1 MSDDLDLG
9 WLLAVAGAA
18 VWSPRP
24 LATWFTALGDA
35 RSIAAHARSGGPFAP
50 GGAEPLSAEILARLA
65 ALDDAAATDAVR
77 AANAC
82 GSHVLTKLDPLY
94 PPRLLAL
101 CDAPHVLYYFGNP
114 GIAGARAIAI
124 VGSRAATTY
133 GRTVAA
139 TFARDAAVY
148 GATVVSGL
156 ARGVDAA
163 AHSAAVES
171 GGRTVAV
178 IGSGLG
184 ALYPPYHS
192 LLADEIVASGGAIL
206 SEFPPAMV
214 ARPHHFP
221 MRNRIVAALADAT
234 IVTEAA
240 HRSGALITTRLADE
254 YGRRVFAVPGDVD
267 RPTSAGTNALIRD
280 GVSVATSMADV
291 AELLGW
297 EPIFATHS
305 EAHGNEVD
313 TQQAGGA
320 TAGLDPLLAL
330 LAGSA
335 LDVDELSFRSGR
347 PASEVAAQ
355 LTILELRGVVERRAG
370 GTFAAVSTRKTKNGA
385 SA

>member
-24 LATWFTALGDA
+24 LAMWFAALGDA
-35 RSIAAHARSGGPFAP
+35 RSIAAHARSGEPLAP
-50 GGAEPLSAEILARLA
+50 AGAEPLSSDILARLA
-65 ALDDAAATDAVR
+65 TLDDAAAADALH
-77 AANAC
+77 AANKC
-82 GSHVLTKLDPLY
+82 GSRVLTKLDQSY
-94 PPRLLAL
+94 PPRLRELY
-101 CDAPHVLYYFGNP
+101 DAPHVLYCLGDP
-114 GIAGARAIAI
+114 SIADARAIAI

-139 TFARDAAVY
+139 TFARDAAIY

-171 GGRTVAV
+171 GGKTIAV

-192 LLADEIVASGGAIL
+192 LLADEIVAGGGAIL

-234 IVTEAA
+234 VVTEAA
-240 HRSGALITTRLADE
+240 PRSGALITMRLADE

-280 GVSVATSMADV
+280 GVNAATSMADI
-291 AELLGW
+291 AEVLGW
-297 EPIFATHS
+297 DPVFDAKS
-305 EAHGNEVD
+305 EKNGDA
-313 TQQAGGA
+313 A
-320 TAGLDPLLAL
+320 TAREIDSLLAL
-330 LAGSA
+330 LGGAP
-335 LDVDELSFRSGR
+335 LDVDELSVRSGQ
-347 PASEVAAQ
+347 PASEVAAH
-355 LTILELRGVVERRAG
+355 LTMLELRGVVERRAG
-370 GTFAAVSTRKTKNGA
+370 GTFAAVSARKTKNGA

>member
-1 MSDDLDLG
+1 L
-9 WLLAVAGAA
+9 
-18 VWSPRP
+18 
-24 LATWFTALGDA
+24 
-35 RSIAAHARSGGPFAP
+35 H
-50 GGAEPLSAEILARLA
+50 
-65 ALDDAAATDAVR
+65 
-77 AANAC
+77 AANDC
-82 GSHVLTKLDPLY
+82 GSQVLTKLHPLY
-94 PPRLLAL
+94 PPRLREL
-101 CDAPHVLYYFGNP
+101 CDAPHVLYYFGDP
-114 GIAGARAIAI
+114 SIADARAIAI

-139 TFARDAAVY
+139 TFARDAGIY

-171 GGRTVAV
+171 GGKTIAV

-184 ALYPPYHS
+184 AMYPPYHS
-192 LLADEIVASGGAIL
+192 LLADEIVAGGGAIL
-206 SEFPPAMV
+206 SEFPPTMV

-254 YGRRVFAVPGDVD
+254 YGRRVFAVPGDID

-280 GVSVATSMADV
+280 GVSAATSMADV
-291 AELLGW
+291 AEILGW
-297 EPIFATHS
+297 SPVFATQS
-305 EAHGNEVD
+305 KPRGKDKPSTDA
-313 TQQAGGA
+313 
-320 TAGLDPLLAL
+320 DPLLVL
-330 LAGSA
+330 LAGAA
-335 LDVDELSFRSGR
+335 LDVDELSVRSGQ

-355 LTILELRGVVERRAG
+355 LTMLELRGAVERRAG

-385 SA
+385 ST

>member
-18 VWSPRP
+18 VWSPRA
-24 LATWFTALGDA
+24 LATWFAALGDA
-35 RSIAAHARSGGPFAP
+35 RSIALHARAGGPFAP
-50 GGAEPLSAEILARLA
+50 IGAEPLSSEILSRLA
-65 ALDDAAATDAVR
+65 ALDDTAAAAALR
-77 AANAC
+77 AMNDC
-82 GSHVLTKLDPLY
+82 GATVLTKLDPFY
-94 PPRLLAL
+94 PPRLLEL
-101 CDAPHVLYYFGNP
+101 CDAPHVLYYVGDP
-114 GIAGARAIAI
+114 KIANGRAIAI

-139 TFARDAAVY
+139 TFARDAAIY

-171 GGRTVAV
+171 GGKTVAV

-192 LLADEIVASGGAIL
+192 LLADEIVAGGGAIL

-240 HRSGALITTRLADE
+240 HRSGALITARLADE
-254 YGRRVFAVPGDVD
+254 YGRRVFAVPGDID

-280 GVSVATSMADV
+280 GVSAATSMADV
-291 AELLGW
+291 AEILDW
-297 EPIFATHS
+297 SPVFAGQS
-305 EAHGNEVD
+305 KQKGIDASSAAA
-313 TQQAGGA
+313 AG
-320 TAGLDPLLAL
+320 TDPLMIL
-330 LAGSA
+330 LAGAA
-335 LDVDELSFRSGR
+335 LDVDELSVRSGL
-347 PASEVAAQ
+347 PASDVAAQ
-355 LTILELRGVVERRAG
+355 LTMLELRGAVERRPG
-370 GTFAAVSTRKTKNGA
+370 GTFAAVSARKTKNGA

>member
-24 LATWFTALGDA
+24 LATWFDSLGDA
-35 RSIAAHARSGGPFAP
+35 RSIAAHARSGGPLVPA
-50 GGAEPLSAEILARLA
+50 GAEPLSSDILARLA
-65 ALDDAAATDAVR
+65 ALDDAAAAAALR
-77 AANAC
+77 AADDC
-82 GSHVLTKLDPLY
+82 GARVLTKRDPLY
-94 PPRLLAL
+94 PPRLHEL
-101 CDAPHVLYYFGNP
+101 CDAPHVLYYFGDLS
-114 GIAGARAIAI
+114 ITDARAIAI

-171 GGRTVAV
+171 GGKTVAV

-192 LLADEIVASGGAIL
+192 LLADEIVAGGGAIL
-206 SEFPPAMV
+206 SEFPPTMV

-254 YGRRVFAVPGDVD
+254 YGRRVFAVPGDID

-280 GVSVATSMADV
+280 GVCAATSMADV
-291 AELLGW
+291 AEILGW
-297 EPIFATHS
+297 SPVFATRS
-305 EAHGNEVD
+305 EPTSASS
-313 TQQAGGA
+313 TAAAGV
-320 TAGLDPLLAL
+320 DPLLVL
-330 LAGSA
+330 LARAA
-335 LDVDELSFRSGR
+335 LDVDELSVRSGL
-347 PASEVAAQ
+347 PASDVAAQ
-355 LTILELRGVVERRAG
+355 LTMLELRGAIERRAG
-370 GTFAAVSTRKTKNGA
+370 GTFAAVSVRKTKNGA
-385 SA
+385 ST

>member
-9 WLLAVAGAA
+9 WLLAVTGAA

-24 LATWFTALGDA
+24 LATWFDALGDA
-35 RSIAAHARSGGPFAP
+35 RSIAAHARSSGPLAP
-50 GGAEPLSAEILARLA
+50 AGAEPLSSDILARLT
-65 ALDDAAATDAVR
+65 ALDDSAAADALR
-77 AANAC
+77 AANDC

-94 PPRLLAL
+94 PPRLRELY
-101 CDAPHVLYYFGNP
+101 DAPHVLYYFGDPN
-114 GIAGARAIAI
+114 IADARAIAI

-171 GGRTVAV
+171 GGKTVAV

-206 SEFPPAMV
+206 SEFPPAMI

-254 YGRRVFAVPGDVD
+254 FGRRVFAVPGDID

-280 GVSVATSMADV
+280 GVSAATSMADV
-291 AELLGW
+291 AEILGW
-297 EPIFATHS
+297 EPVFAVHPQTNGMDAS
-305 EAHGNEVD
+305 SASAVAD
-313 TQQAGGA
+313 AV
-320 TAGLDPLLAL
+320 DPLLAL
-330 LAGSA
+330 LAGET
-335 LDVDELSFRSGR
+335 LDVDELSVRSGQ
-347 PASEVAAQ
+347 PASEVAAR
-355 LTILELRGVVERRAG
+355 LTMLELRGAVERRAG
-370 GTFAAVSTRKTKNGA
+370 GTFAAVSARKTKNGA
-385 SA
+385 NA

>member
-1 MSDDLDLG
+1 MTNDLELG
-9 WLLAVAGAA
+9 WLMAVAGAA

-24 LATWFTALGDA
+24 LATWFAALGDA
-35 RSIAAHARSGGPFAP
+35 RSIAAHARGSGTFAP
-50 GGAEPLSAEILARLA
+50 IGAEPLSSEILSRLA
-65 ALDDAAATDAVR
+65 ALDDAAAADALR
-77 AANAC
+77 AAVDS
-82 GSHVLTKLDPLY
+82 GSRVLTKLDPLY
-94 PPRLLAL
+94 PPRLREL

-114 GIAGARAIAI
+114 SIADARAIAI

-163 AHSAAVES
+163 AHSASVES
-171 GGRTVAV
+171 GGKTVAV

-192 LLADEIVASGGAIL
+192 LLADEIVAGGGAIL

-234 IVTEAA
+234 VVAEAA
-240 HRSGALITTRLADE
+240 HRSGALITARLADE
-254 YGRRVFAVPGDVD
+254 YGRRVFAVPGDID

-280 GVSVATSMADV
+280 GVNAATRMADV
-291 AELLGW
+291 AEMLGW
-297 EPIFATHS
+297 EPVFSARS
-305 EAHGNEVD
+305 E
-313 TQQAGGA
+313 TGGVVA
-320 TAGLDPLLAL
+320 PGAAAGLDPLLAL
-330 LAGSA
+330 LGGTA
-335 LDVDELSFRSGR
+335 LDIDELSLRSGQ

-355 LTILELRGVVERRAG
+355 LTMLELRGAVERRAG

-385 SA
+385 GA

>member
-24 LATWFTALGDA
+24 LATWFNALGDA
-35 RSIAAHARSGGPFAP
+35 RSIAAHARVGGPFVPA
-50 GGAEPLSAEILARLA
+50 GAEPLSSEILARLA
-65 ALDDAAATDAVR
+65 SIDDAAAAAALR
-77 AANAC
+77 AAHDC
-82 GSHVLTKLDPLY
+82 GSRVLTKLDPRY
-94 PPRLLAL
+94 PPRLREL
-101 CDAPHVLYYFGNP
+101 CDAPHVLYYFGDP
-114 GIAGARAIAI
+114 SIADARAIAI

-139 TFARDAAVY
+139 TFARDAGIY

-156 ARGVDAA
+156 ARGIDAA

-171 GGRTVAV
+171 GGKTVAV

-192 LLADEIVASGGAIL
+192 LLADEIVAGGGAIL

-254 YGRRVFAVPGDVD
+254 CGRRVFAVPGDID

-280 GVSVATSMADV
+280 GVSAATSMADV
-291 AELLGW
+291 AEILGW
-297 EPIFATHS
+297 QPIYGSQSKPKTADAS
-305 EAHGNEVD
+305 S
-313 TQQAGGA
+313 AGA
-320 TAGLDPLLAL
+320 DPLLVL
-330 LAGSA
+330 LAGAA
-335 LDVDELSFRSGR
+335 LDVDELSVRSGQ
-347 PASEVAAQ
+347 PASDVAAQ
-355 LTILELRGVVERRAG
+355 LTMLELRGAVERRAG

>member
-1 MSDDLDLG
+1 MTDDLELG
-9 WLLAVAGAA
+9 WLMAVAGAA

-24 LATWFTALGDA
+24 LATWFAALGDA
-35 RSIAAHARSGGPFAP
+35 RSIASHARSGGPFAP
-50 GGAEPLSAEILARLA
+50 IGAEPLSSEILSRLA
-65 ALDDAAATDAVR
+65 ALDDAAAANALR
-77 AANAC
+77 AADNF
-82 GSHVLTKLDPLY
+82 GSRVLTKLDPLY
-94 PPRLLAL
+94 PPRLREL

-114 GIAGARAIAI
+114 SIADARAIAI

-139 TFARDAAVY
+139 TFARDAAIY

-163 AHSAAVES
+163 AHSASVEN
-171 GGRTVAV
+171 GGKTIAV

-192 LLADEIVASGGAIL
+192 LLADEIVAGGGAIL

-240 HRSGALITTRLADE
+240 HRSGALITVRLADE
-254 YGRRVFAVPGDVD
+254 YGRRVFAVPGDID

-280 GVSVATSMADV
+280 GVNAATSMADV
-291 AELLGW
+291 AEMLGW
-297 EPIFATHS
+297 EPVFAAQS
-305 EAHGNEVD
+305 EFVGV
-313 TQQAGGA
+313 GA
-320 TAGLDPLLAL
+320 PGAAAGLDPLLAL
-330 LAGSA
+330 LGGMA
-335 LDVDELSFRSGR
+335 LDIDELSLRSGQ

-355 LTILELRGVVERRAG
+355 LTMLELRGAVERRAG

-385 SA
+385 GA

>member
-1 MSDDLDLG
+1 MSEDLDLG

-24 LATWFTALGDA
+24 LATWFDTLGDA
-35 RSIAAHARSGGPFAP
+35 RSIAAHARVGGPFVPA
-50 GGAEPLSAEILARLA
+50 GAEPLSSEILARLA
-65 ALDDAAATDAVR
+65 AIDDAAAAAALR

-82 GSHVLTKLDPLY
+82 SSRVLTKLDPLY
-94 PPRLLAL
+94 PPRLREL
-101 CDAPHVLYYFGNP
+101 CDAPHVLYYFGDPSN
-114 GIAGARAIAI
+114 ADARAIAI

-139 TFARDAAVY
+139 TFARDAAIY

-163 AHSAAVES
+163 AHSASVES
-171 GGRTVAV
+171 GGKTVAV

-192 LLADEIVASGGAIL
+192 LLADEIVAGGGAIL
-206 SEFPPAMV
+206 SEFPPAMI

-254 YGRRVFAVPGDVD
+254 YGRRVFAVPGDID

-291 AELLGW
+291 AEILGW
-297 EPIFATHS
+297 APVFAAPSEPRGSYASSASTT
-305 EAHGNEVD
+305 GV
-313 TQQAGGA
+313 
-320 TAGLDPLLAL
+320 DPLLVL
-330 LAGSA
+330 LAGAA
-335 LDVDELSFRSGR
+335 LDVDELSVRSGQS
-347 PASEVAAQ
+347 ASEVAAQ
-355 LTILELRGVVERRAG
+355 LTMLELRGAIERRAG
-370 GTFAAVSTRKTKNGA
+370 GTFAAVSTRKTKNSA